1 MLSAEVKYTNFIV
14 FGLTRMA
21 RTHDLPHTR
30 GEHINHY
37 TINAVDIPVQN
48 NNARLPFGRKKF
60 GTVIGCRTQYKL
72 EIVAS
77 SSQTS

>member
-1 MLSAEVKYTNFIV
+1 M
-14 FGLTRMA
+14 FGLTRQA

-48 NNARLPFGRKKF
+48 NNARLPFGRKKSEQLL
-60 GTVIGCRTQYKL
+60 GVGHNIN
-72 EIVAS
+72 
-77 SSQTS
+77 